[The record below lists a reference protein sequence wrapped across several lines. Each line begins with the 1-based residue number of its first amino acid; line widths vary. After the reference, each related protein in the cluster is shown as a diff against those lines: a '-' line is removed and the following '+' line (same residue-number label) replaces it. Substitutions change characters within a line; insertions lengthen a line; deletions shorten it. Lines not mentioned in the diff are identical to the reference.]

1 MFGLTRRQA
10 LLAGASGLLLLA
22 GSGQFRLA
30 TAATPKKGGSVAI
43 GIAGAPPTLDAQ
55 MTSAS
60 YARDIS
66 LHIFETLYARDEN
79 GRSVPDLAEG
89 VQVKDD
95 GKTYVF
101 ALRKGVKFHN
111 GKEMKSEDVVAS
123 LERYR
128 KVGASAKLIEV
139 VDTIKGT
146 GPYEVTVSLKNVL
159 GSFLDRISS
168 PRAPLAIYPA
178 EEATKPPD
186 QLKLVGTGPY
196 RFVEYIPDSHVKLAR
211 FADYAENTAYSGRD
225 GYAGRKE
232 AFLDEVTFRFMPDSG
247 AKLAALQAGELQFIE
262 DTDGRSANS
271 LDKQKFTVYK
281 AIPFYIEVIK
291 FNHAQPP
298 TNDVYF
304 RRAVSAALNMDAIM
318 AIAYPDIYTLNGG
331 WVFPASPYATK
342 EGTELYNIA
351 NAEVAKQHLAK
362 SSYRGEKL
370 TFIVENYQPDV
381 DAVTVIKEQL
391 SNIGVNVDIQTADWP
406 TVSKIGFTHDNWHM
420 WVHGMGIEPYEG
432 PATIMSV
439 WVNGESQQKDDPV
452 IDKLFADYNLEL
464 DETKRKNVFG
474 DFQKHMYE
482 DAVATPIAQYGL
494 FQVATSRLQN
504 FVPARIPRMWGV
516 WLD

>member
-1 MFGLTRRQA
+1 MLKSNRRQA
-10 LLAGASGLLLLA
+10 LLIGTSGILLA
-22 GSGQFRLA
+22 GSGKFLRA
-30 TAATPKKGGSVAI
+30 MAATPKAGGSVAI
-43 GIAGAPPTLDAQ
+43 AIGGAPPTLDAQ

-89 VQVKDD
+89 VEVKDD

-128 KVGASAKLIEV
+128 KIGASAKLIEV
-139 VDTIKGT
+139 IDTIKAT
-146 GPYEVTVSLKNVL
+146 GPYEVTIGLKNVL
-159 GSFLDRISS
+159 GSFLDRLSS
-168 PRAPLAIYPA
+168 PRSPLAIYPA

-186 QLKLVGTGPY
+186 QLKIVGTGPY
-196 RFVEYIPDSHVKLAR
+196 RFVEYVPDSHVKLER
-211 FADYAENTAYSGRD
+211 FADYAQNMAYSGRD

-232 AFLDEVTFRFMPDSG
+232 AFLDEVTFRFMPDGG
-247 AKLAALQAGELQFIE
+247 AKLAALQAGEVQFIE

-271 LDKQKFTVYK
+271 LDKEKFKVYK
-281 AIPFYIEVIK
+281 AIPFYIEALK

-298 TNDVYF
+298 TNDVHF
-304 RRAVSAALNMDAIM
+304 RRAVSAALNMEAIM
-318 AIAYPDIYTLNGG
+318 SIAYSDIYTLDGG
-331 WVFPASPYATK
+331 WVFPTSPYASK
-342 EGTELYNIA
+342 EGLDLYNIA
-351 NAEVAKQHLAK
+351 NIEAAKEELAK
-362 SSYRGEKL
+362 SNYQGENL

-381 DAVTVIKEQL
+381 DAATVIKEQL
-391 SNIGVNVDIQTADWP
+391 GQIGINVDVRPADWP
-406 TVSKIGFTHDNWHM
+406 TVSKIGFTHDDWHM

-452 IDKLFADYNLEL
+452 INKLFADYNLEL
-464 DETKRKNVFG
+464 DEAKRKDIFG
-474 DFQKHMYE
+474 AFQKHMYE
-482 DAVATPIAQYGL
+482 DAVATPVAQYGL
-494 FQVATSRLQN
+494 FQVATSKLQN

-516 WLD
+516 WLE